1 MIAEKKWILAKGD
14 DTGGKTQE
22 LASGLGIPPV
32 LAGLL
37 IQRGIDSTESAERFF
52 NPLLEELHDPFLMKD
67 MDRAV
72 SRIGEAVKN
81 GEKIMVY
88 GDYDVDG
95 TTAVAL
101 TYTFLAS
108 VGAKNIIFYI
118 PDRYT
123 EGYGISAKGI
133 DHAAAHGVSLIIA
146 LDCGIKAIERVAY
159 AKSLGIDFII
169 CDHHL
174 PGDTIPDAVAVLD
187 PKRVDCDYPFKELSG
202 CGVGYKLSEAYAK
215 KYGID
220 KSTVESL
227 LDYVAVSIASDIVP
241 LTGENRIL
249 AHYGL
254 ERLNSNPSKGLR
266 SIIKICGLD
275 KHRIT
280 IDEIVFK
287 IGPRINA
294 AGRMASDS
302 DDDSAISGGGN
313 AVRLLISNTEE
324 KALKYGNII
333 DTCNTDRKEIDRT
346 ITSEACRIVESTPG
360 YRDKKC
366 TVIYNPKWIKGVV
379 GIVASRLIERY
390 YRPTVV
396 LTMSNGFITGSA
408 RSVPGF
414 DLYQAIESC
423 SDLMENFG
431 GHTYA
436 AGMTMKPEKLEE
448 FTRRFEEYV
457 DSHIE
462 PDMLVPQIDIDS
474 YLALDDITP
483 HFREVLCRFQPFGPG
498 NPAPTFRTDFVCDYG
513 HGRRVGG
520 SLEHLKMDIVGGGSV
535 TPLSAI
541 AFSQAH
547 HASHIL
553 GGGLFDICYSVV
565 ENNYRGEVKPQLR
578 IKDIKQRK

>member
-1 MIAEKKWILAKGD
+1 MIAEKKWILSRESASE
-14 DTGGKTQE
+14 KTQE
-22 LASGLGIPPV
+22 LASGLDIPPV
-32 LAGLL
+32 LANLL
-37 IQRGIDSTESAERFF
+37 TQRGIDSLEAAKRFF

-72 SRIGEAVKN
+72 IRVREAIER
-81 GEKIMVY
+81 GEKVMVY

-101 TYTFLAS
+101 IYTFLS
-108 VGAKNIIFYI
+108 SIGAKNLLFYI

-123 EGYGISAKGI
+123 EGYGISSRGI
-133 DHAAAHGVSLIIA
+133 DYAASQNVNLIIA
-146 LDCGIKAIERVAY
+146 LDCGIKAIDRVDY
-159 AKSLGIDFII
+159 AASMGIDFII

-174 PGDTIPDAVAVLD
+174 PGDEIPRAVAVLD
-187 PKRVDCDYPFKELSG
+187 PRRTDCGYPFKELSG
-202 CGVGYKLSEAYAK
+202 CGVGYKLSEAYARR
-215 KYGID
+215 YNID
-220 KSTVESL
+220 KSLVESL

-249 AHYGL
+249 AYYGL
-254 ERLNSNPSKGLR
+254 ERLNSNPSKGLG
-266 SIIKICGLD
+266 SIIKICGLE

-294 AGRMASDS
+294 AGRMVSESEDGS
-302 DDDSAISGGGN
+302 VISGGGN
-313 AVRLLISNTEE
+313 AVRLLISTTEE

-346 ITSEACRIVESTPG
+346 ITSEARRIVESTPG
-360 YRDKKC
+360 YETSKC
-366 TVIYNPKWIKGVV
+366 TVIYNPEWIKGVV
-379 GIVASRLIERY
+379 GIVASRLIESY

-436 AGMTMKPEKLEE
+436 AGMTMKPENLDE
-448 FTRRFEEYV
+448 FKRRFEAYV
-457 DSHIE
+457 EEHIDPE
-462 PDMLVPQIDIDS
+462 MLIPQIEIDS
-474 YLALDDITP
+474 YLSLDEITP
-483 HFREVLCRFQPFGPG
+483 RFRQILSRFQPFGPG
-498 NPAPTFRTDFVCDYG
+498 NPAPTFRTDSVNDYG

-520 SLEHLKMDIVGGGSV
+520 SLEHLKMDIVGGGS
-535 TPLSAI
+535 TSPISAI
-541 AFSQAH
+541 AFSQAR

-553 GGGLFDICYSVV
+553 DGGSFDICYSVV
-565 ENNYRGEVKPQLR
+565 ENSYRGEVKPQLR